1 VPTVIYFFHHSDSA
15 PDQLLT
21 QVAADSAVA
30 WAPEVGEVDRQIHHL
45 TLPNNLEK
53 GVYPLATGM
62 FNTAC
67 SPNRVKL

>member
-1 VPTVIYFFHHSDSA
+1 M
-15 PDQLLT
+15 T

-30 WAPEVGEVDRQIHHL
+30 WALEVGEVDRQIHHL